1 MNRWRDALRST
12 PMRLTLRLV
21 VLFLLVGSVSFL
33 VTWWLANEALLSATE
48 IVLEQEIEELSA
60 SGDPEIIAR
69 AVGDGAEQADPE
81 HQILRYD
88 GPGGPVG
95 NYLGPLPGEKL
106 RQADLHDKG
115 QDIDGSYILLSERIG
130 EALLTVG
137 QDTEAF
143 DDLREVFI
151 NVLLFTLL
159 PTAGLLLAGGMMI
172 GLRSAR
178 RLTAIEDTLA
188 RLTSGDLTA
197 RLPPTPGPPD
207 DLSRVGAG
215 IDRLAAAQKASV
227 AALKQVSTDIAHD
240 LRTPIQRL
248 ALVLDQGAADLPD
261 APAQEVFNR
270 ASAEIQHIS
279 TTFDALLR
287 IAQIEGSGPGQNFA
301 PVDLGQLARD
311 IAELYDPAAQESG
324 HQIWLQVSGK
334 TIVQGDRTLLGQAIV
349 NLLENALR
357 HSAPGTVTL
366 AVDGQTLSVGDHG
379 PGIPEAERE
388 AVLRRLYRLDRS
400 RNTPGNGLG
409 LSLVAAIVRR
419 HGAELILTDNHPG
432 LLATIRFSA
441 TDIRKGVGDREAGSA
456 ST

>member
-1 MNRWRDALRST
+1 M
-12 PMRLTLRLV
+12 
-21 VLFLLVGSVSFL
+21 
-33 VTWWLANEALLSATE
+33 
-48 IVLEQEIEELSA
+48 
-60 SGDPEIIAR
+60 
-69 AVGDGAEQADPE
+69 
-81 HQILRYD
+81 
-88 GPGGPVG
+88 
-95 NYLGPLPGEKL
+95 
-106 RQADLHDKG
+106 
-115 QDIDGSYILLSERIG
+115 
-130 EALLTVG
+130 
-137 QDTEAF
+137 
-143 DDLREVFI
+143 
-151 NVLLFTLL
+151 
-159 PTAGLLLAGGMMI
+159 
-172 GLRSAR
+172 
-178 RLTAIEDTLA
+178 
-188 RLTSGDLTA
+188 
-197 RLPPTPGPPD
+197 
-207 DLSRVGAG
+207 G
-215 IDRLAAAQKASV
+215 IDRLAAAQEASV

-324 HQIWLQVSGK
+324 HLICLQVSGK

-366 AVDGQTLSVGDHG
+366 TVDGQTLSVGDHG

>member
-1 MNRWRDALRST
+1 MSQWRDAFHAT

-21 VLFLLVGSVSFL
+21 ALFLLVSTVSFL

-48 IVLEQEIEELSA
+48 NVLEQEIEELSA
-60 SGDPEIIAR
+60 SGDPAIIAR
-69 AVGDGAEQADPE
+69 VVADGAQQADPE
-81 HQILRYD
+81 HLILRYD
-88 GPGGPVG
+88 GPSGPVG
-95 NYLGPLPGEKL
+95 NYLGALPGENL
-106 RQADLHDKG
+106 RQADLLDKD
-115 QDIDGSYILLSERIG
+115 QDIDGSYILLSRRVSG
-130 EALLTVG
+130 ALLTVG

-143 DDLREVFI
+143 NDLREVFVK
-151 NVLLFTLL
+151 VLLFTLL
-159 PTAGLLLAGGMMI
+159 PTAILLLGGGMVI

-178 RLTAIEDTLA
+178 RLNAIEDTLA

-215 IDRLAAAQKASV
+215 IDRLAAAQEASV

-261 APAQEVFNR
+261 GPAQDVFSR
-270 ASAEIQHIS
+270 AGTEIQHIT

-287 IAQIEGSGPGQNFA
+287 IAQIEGGGRGPHFVA
-301 PVDLGQLARD
+301 VDLGQLAGD

-324 HQIWLQVSGK
+324 HQISLQVSGK
-334 TIVQGDRTLLGQAIV
+334 SIVQGDRTLLGQAIV
-349 NLLENALR
+349 NLLENALH
-357 HSAPGTVTL
+357 HSPPGTITL
-366 AVDGQTLSVGDHG
+366 VVEGPSLSVSDHG

-400 RNTPGNGLG
+400 RHTPGSGLG
-409 LSLVAAIVRR
+409 LSLVAAIVQR
-419 HGAELILTDNHPG
+419 HGAELILTDNRPG
-432 LLATIRFSA
+432 LRATLRFGAADS
-441 TDIRKGVGDREAGSA
+441 G
-456 ST
+456 